1 MQRIFLATIKKEDG
15 IMKYCSNCGKE
26 LADSSAFC
34 SECGAPQQGTPSE
47 SQQYQESVYRQSPP
61 QQNQQTYQAP
71 QQAPIVDSG
80 SFGWALLGFFF
91 PVVGLILF
99 LVWKDQK
106 PLTAKK
112 AGLGAL
118 VSVIASVVFTVIYF
132 IIIFGLLMVY

>member
-1 MQRIFLATIKKEDG
+1 
-15 IMKYCSNCGKE
+15 MKYCSNCGKE

-34 SECGAPQQGTPSE
+34 SECGAPQQGAPSE
-47 SQQYQESVYRQSPP
+47 PQQYQESVYRQAPP
-61 QQNQQTYQAP
+61 QQNQQPYQAP
-71 QQAPIVDSG
+71 QQAPQQAPVVDSG

-118 VSVIASVVFTVIYF
+118 VGVIASVVFMVIYF
-132 IIIFGLLMVY
+132 IIVFAFLMVY